1 MLTSQTMTKM
11 QDMKLDGMASRYE
24 RMQTDPTSAEMSFDE
39 RLAVLVDAEWLHQH
53 NSALQRR
60 LKYARLKQ
68 DASIENI
75 NWRVQRGLKRPV
87 IEQLATCEWVRY
99 GQNCIITGATGLGKS
114 WLACALAQKAC
125 REGYRALYQYAPRL
139 FRDMLAAEVDGSFTR
154 FVRKIARF
162 DLLIIDDWGLE
173 IVDRAQ
179 YRSMLELLD
188 ERCGR
193 GSVLITSQYPVDQ
206 WHRHIGDPTIGDA
219 ILDRLVHN
227 AYTIELK
234 GERSMRDEHPD

>member
-1 MLTSQTMTKM
+1 MLTEHTLTKL
-11 QDMKLDGMASRYE
+11 QDMKLDGMASGYE
-24 RMQTDPTSAEMSFDE
+24 RLQADPASAEMSFEE
-39 RLAVLVDAEWLHQH
+39 RFAVLVDNEWLHQQ
-53 NSALQRR
+53 NRALTRR
-60 LKYARLKQ
+60 LNYARLKQ

-75 NWRVQRGLKRPV
+75 DWRAKRGLHRSV
-87 IEQLATCEWVRY
+87 VDQLATCEWIRY
-99 GQNCIITGATGLGKS
+99 GQNCIIIGATGLGKS
-114 WLACALAQKAC
+114 WLGCALGQKAC
-125 REGYRALYQYAPRL
+125 RDGYRALYQYAPRL

-154 FVRKIARF
+154 FVRKIARI

-173 IVDRAQ
+173 TVERAQ

-193 GSVLITSQYPVDQ
+193 GSVLITSQYPLAR
-206 WHRHIGDPTIGDA
+206 WHEHIGDPTIGDA

-234 GERSMRDEHPD
+234 GERSMREKRPT